1 MAIQGSLKEASL
13 PDVVQMLHLG
23 RRTGRLALA
32 DRQRHASIYF
42 EHGWITYA
50 SIVNRRDRLGDML
63 VKSGRV
69 TQAQLDE
76 ALAAQAAE
84 PSRRVGELLV
94 SSGSITRETLDQFL
108 RIHVEEA
115 LYALFTWATGTFLF
129 EADVQLEAEET
140 PHRFSPEAVLLEGAR
155 RIDEWSLI
163 EHRIP
168 SFDLVFALESGVG
181 SLEGL
186 TLTEAQQ
193 RVLPLLDGAR
203 DVRAVIDESALSDFT
218 ACQALFGLVTAGL
231 VRAVGV
237 STPPEA
243 VRAQESQIEEHRNL
257 GVAFL
262 RTGMLEEAER
272 EFRRV
277 RELRPSEGHAR
288 FALGLIAMRRGQY
301 QDAIAA
307 FREAE
312 DRGGPRPSVLAN
324 LALALE
330 RLGELDAAEAAW
342 ADAAR
347 RAPGDGRILLHWG
360 LLALAQ
366 GRVEVG
372 HRRIEQARERLGDR
386 LPPVWYW
393 AAARA
398 LASVDRHD
406 EALDAARAGL
416 ATYPRDQVLANTVA
430 VLLETAGDY
439 EGAERLLRAT
449 IAEDASLPQVSKNLG
464 DLCYRSGR
472 FDQAW
477 ECYQRAVRLAPALGD
492 DIHFRIGNLAFRRG
506 ELPSA
511 REGWETAVAL
521 NPAHHLARANL
532 DALPVARDS

>member
-1 MAIQGSLKEASL
+1 MAIQGSLREASL

-42 EHGWITYA
+42 EHGWITSA
-50 SIVNRRDRLGDML
+50 SIVNRRDRLGEML
-63 VKSGRV
+63 VKSGRI

-76 ALAAQAAE
+76 ALAAQATE

-94 SSGSITRETLDQFL
+94 ASGAIARETLDHVL
-108 RIHVEEA
+108 RLHVEEA
-115 LYALFTWATGTFLF
+115 LYALFTWSTGSFKF
-129 EADVQLEAEET
+129 EADVQLEADE
-140 PHRFSPEAVLLEGAR
+140 PRHRFSPEAVLLEGAR

-163 EHRIP
+163 ENKIP
-168 SFDLVFALESGVG
+168 SFDLIFALETGVG
-181 SLEGL
+181 SLDGL

-193 RVLPLLDGAR
+193 QVLPLLDGVR
-203 DVRAVIDESALSDFT
+203 DVRAVIDESALSEFS

-237 STPPEA
+237 SAPPET
-243 VRAQESQIEEHRNL
+243 VRAQASQIEEHRNL

-288 FALGLIAMRRGQY
+288 FALGLIAMRRGQF

-312 DRGGPRPSVLAN
+312 DRGGPRPSILAN

-330 RLGELDAAEAAW
+330 RHGEVQAADTAW
-342 ADAAR
+342 AEAAR

-360 LLALAQ
+360 LLALGL

-372 HRRIEQARERLGDR
+372 HRRIEQARERLGQR
-386 LPPVWYW
+386 LPAVWYW
-393 AAARA
+393 GAARA
-398 LASVDRHD
+398 LASVGRHD
-406 EALDAARAGL
+406 EALDTARAGL
-416 ATYPRDQVLANTVA
+416 EAFPRDQVLGNTVA
-430 VLLETAGDY
+430 VLLEASGDY
-439 EGAERLLRAT
+439 EGAERLLRAMLG
-449 IAEDASLPQVSKNLG
+449 EDASLPQVSKNLG

-477 ECYQRAVRLAPALGD
+477 ECYLRAIRLAPDLGD
-492 DIHFRIGNLAFRRG
+492 DIHFRVGNLAFRRG
-506 ELPSA
+506 DLPRA
-511 REGWETAVAL
+511 REGWEAALAL
-521 NPAHHLARANL
+521 NPSHHLARANL